1 MQKNPNWANPSF
13 MPFKGYGH
21 LLFNDESLLDLDP
34 RDDQQVVED
43 YFHIHNIKLEKT
55 NVE

>member
-1 MQKNPNWANPSF
+1 MQKNPAWSNPAF
-13 MPFKGYGH
+13 MPFNGH
-21 LLFNDESLLDLDP
+21 LLFNDEPPLFDLDP